1 MKKFVC
7 ALIALALML
16 TPAALAEQA
25 RPQELTAQD
34 GIIAL
39 ENNASIDLDLD
50 GEEELVSYEL
60 SEDDYSMGK
69 MTITVNDAT
78 LELDVEA
85 GIEQLYAGC
94 LNGDYDGIFL
104 LVGEMGPSDDPYSHI
119 IRYCEGELTDIGGI
133 CALPGDIAINGNVLT
148 AVVRGRTLQTW
159 YREGDFVIASSLLFD
174 ENNDLLPAQ
183 YYVAESPRASYPM
196 GTVVVFKRDVETT
209 TALVG
214 GQKLT
219 FREGET
225 AILTATDDNS
235 YVYVVPADM
244 SAHDWLP
251 GGYLMLGEDFGC
263 VIVDGES
270 VFAGEVMDGLIY
282 AD

>member
-16 TPAALAEQA
+16 APAALAEQA

-39 ENNASIDLDLD
+39 ENNANIDLDQD

-69 MTITVNDAT
+69 MTITVNDAA

-85 GIEQLYAGC
+85 GLDQLYAGC

-104 LVGEMGPSDDPYSHI
+104 LVGEMGPSDDPYSYI
-119 IRYCEGELTDIGGI
+119 VRYGEGELTMIGGI
-133 CALPGDIAINGNVLT
+133 RALPEDIAINGGVLT
-148 AVVRGRTLQTW
+148 AVVRGLTLQTW
-159 YREGDFVIASSLLFD
+159 YREGDFVIASSMMFD
-174 ENNDLLPAQ
+174 EDYNLLPTQ

-196 GTVVVFKRDVETT
+196 STVVKFKRDVEAT

-235 YVYVVPADM
+235 YVYAVPADI

-251 GGYLMLGEDFGC
+251 GGYLMLGEDFGS
-263 VIVDGES
+263 VIVDGEA
-270 VFAGEVMDGLIY
+270 VFAGDVMDGLIY

>member
-34 GIIAL
+34 GIITL

-50 GEEELVSYEL
+50 GKDELVSYEL

-94 LNGDYDGIFL
+94 LNGDGDGIFL
-104 LVGEMGPSDDPYSHI
+104 LVGEMGPSDDPYSYI
-119 IRYCEGELTDIGGI
+119 VRYSEDKLTMIGGI
-133 CALPGDIAINGNVLT
+133 GALPEDIAINGDVLT

-159 YREGDFVIASSLLFD
+159 YRESDFVIASSFMFD
-174 ENNDLLPAQ
+174 EDYNLLPPE
-183 YYVAESPRASYPM
+183 YYVAESPRTSYAM
-196 GTVVVFKRDVETT
+196 HTVVTFKRDVETT
-209 TALVG
+209 TAIGG

-219 FREGET
+219 FRKGET
-225 AILTATDDNS
+225 AILTATDDNT

-244 SAHDWLP
+244 DAHDWLP
-251 GGYLMLGEDFGC
+251 GGYLMLGEDYGS
-263 VIVDGES
+263 VIVDGEY
-270 VFAGEVMDGLIY
+270 VFAGDVMDGLIY